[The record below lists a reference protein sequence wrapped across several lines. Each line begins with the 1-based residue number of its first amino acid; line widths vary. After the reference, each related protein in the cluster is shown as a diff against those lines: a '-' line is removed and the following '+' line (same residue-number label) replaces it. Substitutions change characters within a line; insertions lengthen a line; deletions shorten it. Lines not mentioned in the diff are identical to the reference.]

1 MRNVIIIGSGCAG
14 NTAAIYAARAN
25 LKPVVVSGHEAG
37 GQLSLTTLVENFPG
51 FPEGISGPDLV
62 ENMRK
67 QAEKFGAEY
76 VDGAVVD
83 ADLSNRPFRLNIE
96 GDWVETRTLI
106 VASGASARWLGLESE
121 QALIGH
127 GVSSCATCD
136 GFFYRDKQI
145 MVVGGGDSAMEEAN
159 FLTRFGREVTLVH
172 RRDEFRAS
180 KIMLDRARHNP
191 KIKFLL
197 NTVVEEIHDVA
208 GKIVTG
214 VRLRDVKTGKVW
226 DQKVDGFFLAIGHI
240 PNTKVFKGQLET
252 DAEGYIVSKGGA
264 RTSVPGVFHA
274 GDVEDRTYRQAI
286 TAAGAGCRAAM
297 EAERFL
303 EAEGHGIMIERISPP
318 GSPAPRGPYSP
329 AVRAGDFI
337 FVSGQVPV
345 DPATQNVVSGDVRDE
360 TRQTLTN
367 IMRILDGCGAVLSD
381 VVKCQVFLADGK
393 DFAAMNEVYAEFF
406 GEAKPARTTVVAAFA
421 IPGIKVE
428 IDAVA
433 YKPA

>member
-1 MRNVIIIGSGCAG
+1 MRNVIVIGSGCAG

-25 LKPVVVSGHEAG
+25 LKPLVVGGHEAG

-51 FPEGISGPDLV
+51 FPEGINGPDLV

-67 QAEKFGAEY
+67 QAQNFGAEY

-83 ADLSNRPFRLNIE
+83 ADFSSRPLRLNIE
-96 GDWVETRTLI
+96 GDWMETRTVI
-106 VASGASARWLGLESE
+106 VASGASARWLGLDSE

-136 GFFYRDKQI
+136 GFFYRDKRI
-145 MVVGGGDSAMEEAN
+145 MVVGGGDSAMGEAS

-191 KIKFLL
+191 KIKFLT

-208 GKIVTG
+208 GKIVTA
-214 VRLRDVKTGKVW
+214 VRLRDLKTGKVW
-226 DQKVDGFFLAIGHI
+226 EQEVDGFFLAIGHI
-240 PNTKVFKGQLET
+240 PNTKVFKGQIET

-264 RTSVPGVFHA
+264 RTSVAGVFHA
-274 GDVEDRTYRQAI
+274 GDVEDRLYRQAI

-303 EAEGHGIMIERISPP
+303 EAEGH
-318 GSPAPRGPYSP
+318 
-329 AVRAGDFI
+329 
-337 FVSGQVPV
+337 
-345 DPATQNVVSGDVRDE
+345 
-360 TRQTLTN
+360 
-367 IMRILDGCGAVLSD
+367 
-381 VVKCQVFLADGK
+381 
-393 DFAAMNEVYAEFF
+393 
-406 GEAKPARTTVVAAFA
+406 
-421 IPGIKVE
+421 
-428 IDAVA
+428 
-433 YKPA
+433 